1 MKKKVLFALLMAGC
15 LTAGAQTAETKVKL
29 SDSTQL
35 VYAEAS
41 NGNKDGVYYVK
52 NTKKD
57 AVLMQGNYKNDKR
70 IGTWYFFD
78 ANNKLIMRYNY
89 DQKKLA
95 YLDEAA
101 LKNVA
106 VDIESDDPEVKKSA
120 SAPLPLCPIDLYTSY
135 ITKKLYAAGN
145 GDNSELDAEI
155 VAHVSADGTATYT
168 VSYMGTNNR
177 KVVNQKL
184 SVPNDKFEIEWIPS
198 KYKNQPIDS
207 KFIVYTSVKAND
219 KNTFRRNSWN
229 N

>member
-1 MKKKVLFALLMAGC
+1 MKRKILFALLTAAS

-35 VYAEAS
+35 VYAEAN

-57 AVLMQGNYKNDKR
+57 AVLLQGNYKNDKR

-78 ANNKLIMRYNY
+78 ANNKLTMRYNY
-89 DQKKLA
+89 DQKKLV

-145 GDNSELDAEI
+145 GDNNALDAEI
-155 VAHVSADGTATYT
+155 TAHVSADGTATYT

-177 KVVNQKL
+177 KVIDQKL
-184 SVPNDKFEIEWIPS
+184 NVPEDKFEIEWIPS
-198 KYKNQPIDS
+198 KYKNQPVDS

-219 KNTFRRNSWN
+219 KNAFRRNSWN